1 MLKFFNQH
9 PLYSQ
14 VIDTIHSPSH
24 NSFIKGLSGSSYAF
38 LIAFVFQN
46 TNKNMVC
53 VLPEKKEAAN
63 LYSDLVSLLSKN
75 SSSSPP
81 LLELSPTK
89 KNNQLLEITPTAA
102 EEAKTTDH
110 NSVHFFPSSFR
121 RKHNLNDLN
130 TANSVIRTGV
140 LEKVSSAITP
150 LIIVSYAEAMA
161 ERVISRENLTDNTL
175 ILHKGEKVTSSFIEE
190 VLVSY
195 EFERTDFV
203 YQPGQYAIRGS
214 IIDIFSFSDEN
225 PFRIDFIADE
235 VNSIRS
241 FNIESQLSLQQFEK
255 FAIVPD
261 FTSKNDVTAN
271 TDFLSFFH
279 SEPVIYCKDTALFE
293 KQIEPF
299 ISENPNL
306 FSSARELLANFSKLS
321 FIETGIPSH
330 KNHPS
335 IINFST
341 SSQPSFNKNFDLLG
355 TDLIEKKENQYKVYI
370 LSDNHHQIERLNAI
384 FEDMGIPGL
393 FETIPF
399 DIHEGFIDHDLL
411 ICCYTDHQIFGK
423 YHKYKLRDDFLKSET
438 ITLNEFYNLHPGDY
452 IVHIDHGIGVFAGLE
467 KVSISGKMQEQIR
480 LVYKDKDILYVN
492 LHSLH
497 KISKYKSKDGD
508 VPKLNKLGTGA
519 WTRLKQATKNKV
531 KDIARDLIDLYAKR
545 LQQQGFAFSH
555 DTYLQKELEASF
567 IYEDT
572 PDQEKATNA
581 LKNDMEQAIPMDRL
595 ICGDVG
601 FGKTEVAIRAAF
613 KAVTDSKQVAVL
625 VPTTIL
631 ALQHFYTF
639 SDRLKDFPCKIEFLS
654 RFKTAA
660 EQKEIFKE
668 IESGKIDIII
678 GTHKILNKEIK
689 FKDLGL
695 LIIDEEQKFGVAA
708 KEKLRSIRINVD
720 TLTLTATPI
729 PRTLQFSLMGARDLS
744 IINTPPP
751 NRQPIVTEVHTFN
764 EELIR
769 DAIMYELNRNGQV
782 FFVHNHV
789 QNIQEVELLIKKL
802 CPSARTAVGHGQMK
816 PADLEKLMLN
826 FINGNYDVLISTTIV
841 ENGLDIP
848 NANTIIINNGH
859 MFGLSDLH
867 QLRGRVGRS
876 NRKAFCYIMA
886 PPIDTLPHDSKR
898 RLRAIEEFSEL
909 GSGFNIALQDLD
921 IRGAGNLLGGEQSG
935 FIADIGFDAYQK
947 ILQEAMLEL
956 HDSELKDLVPAQKT
970 VNFPTQNKEYSHE
983 CVVETDLELY
993 IPEKYIENMS
1003 EKIKLY
1009 RELDNIDNEER
1020 LQQFSTSL
1028 QDRFGKI
1035 PKEVWGL
1042 FDVLRLRWKA
1052 KQLGFEKMVLKQNR
1066 FICYFIS
1073 DKTSPFYSSPVFSNL
1088 LQFLQTSR
1096 SATGL
1101 KEVNDKLSLHFDKV
1115 NSIDKANQLLE
1126 NLIENILV

>member
-1 MLKFFNQH
+1 MLDLYTRHHSFNKALDSVNKTE
-9 PLYSQ
+9 PG
-14 VIDTIHSPSH
+14 
-24 NSFIKGLSGSSYAF
+24 NSLLKGLSGSSQAF
-38 LIAFVFQN
+38 FIASIFQKA
-46 TNKNMVC
+46 NKNMVC
-53 VLPEKKEAAN
+53 ILPEKEEAAN
-63 LYSDLVSLLSKN
+63 FYSDIFSILNEQNVL
-75 SSSSPP
+75 
-81 LLELSPTK
+81 
-89 KNNQLLEITPTAA
+89 
-102 EEAKTTDH
+102 
-110 NSVHFFPSSFR
+110 FFPSSFR
-121 RKHNLNDLN
+121 KKYNINDLN

-140 LEKVSSAITP
+140 LEKVSSAVNSL
-150 LIIVSYAEAMA
+150 LIVTYPEAIS
-161 ERVISRENLTDNTL
+161 EKVISSENLSENTL
-175 ILHKGEKVTSSFIEE
+175 ILHKGEKVSSSFIEE

-195 EFERTDFV
+195 DFERADFV
-203 YQPGQYAIRGS
+203 YKPGQYAFRGS

-225 PFRIDFIADE
+225 PFRIDFIGDE
-235 VNSIRS
+235 VNNIRS
-241 FNIESQLSLQQFEK
+241 FNIENQLSIKEFEK

-261 FTSKNDVTAN
+261 FSQKSGITTNSTL
-271 TDFLSFFH
+271 FSFFKN
-279 SEPVIYCKDTALFE
+279 EPVVFLKDSGLFE
-293 KQIEPF
+293 KQIEQF
-299 ISENPNL
+299 NTNNTDL
-306 FSSARELLANFSKLS
+306 FGTTQELIKNITTYTIF
-321 FIETGIPSH
+321 ETGVSCLKKH
-330 KNHPS
+330 DH
-335 IINFST
+335 IIQFST
-341 SSQPSFNKNFDLLG
+341 ASQPSFNKNFDLLG
-355 TDLIEKKENQYKVYI
+355 SDLIDRKSKEFKVYI
-370 LSDNHHQIERLNAI
+370 LSDNPHQIERLNAI
-384 FEDMGIPGL
+384 FDDMGIPGL
-393 FETIPF
+393 FETKSLN
-399 DIHEGFIDHDLL
+399 IHEGFIDNDLQ

-452 IVHIDHGIGVFAGLE
+452 IVHIDHGIGVFGGLE
-467 KVSISGKMQEQIR
+467 KVNLNGKWQEQIR
-480 LVYKDKDILYVN
+480 LVYKDKDILFVN

-519 WTRLKQATKNKV
+519 WTRLKQQTKNKV

-545 LQQQGFAFSH
+545 LQQKGFAFTP

-581 LKNDMEQAIPMDRL
+581 LKADMEQAVPMDRL

-631 ALQHFYTF
+631 ALQHYYTF

-668 IESGKIDIII
+668 ISAGKIDIVI
-678 GTHKILNKEIK
+678 GTHKLLNKEIN

-708 KEKLRSIRINVD
+708 KEKLRSIRVDVD

-751 NRQPIVTEVHTFN
+751 NRQPVVTEVHIFN
-764 EELIR
+764 EDLIR
-769 DAIMYELNRNGQV
+769 DAINYELNRNGQV

-789 QNIQEVELLIKKL
+789 QNIQEVELLIKRL
-802 CPSARTAVGHGQMK
+802 CPQARTAVGHGQMK

-826 FINGNYDVLISTTIV
+826 FINGNNDVLISTTIV

-886 PPIDTLPHDSKR
+886 PPIDTLPTDSKR

-956 HDSELKDLVPAQKT
+956 HESEFQNITPAPKT
-970 VNFPTQNKEYSHE
+970 ADFSSVNKEYSHD
-983 CVVETDLELY
+983 CVVETDMELF
-993 IPEKYIENMS
+993 IPEKYVENMS

-1009 RELDNIDNEER
+1009 RELDNIENEKQ
-1020 LQQFSTSL
+1020 LQLFSDSL
-1028 QDRFGKI
+1028 ADRFGKL
-1035 PKEVWGL
+1035 PKEVLGL

-1052 KQLGFEKMVLKQNR
+1052 KQLGFEKMILKQNR
-1066 FICYFIS
+1066 FICYFIT
-1073 DKTSPFYSSPVFSNL
+1073 DKSSAYYSSPVFSNI
-1088 LQFLQTSR
+1088 LQYIHISR
-1096 SATGL
+1096 SSSGL
-1101 KEVNDKLSLHFDKV
+1101 KETNDKLSLSFDKV
-1115 NSIDKANQLLE
+1115 NTIEKANNILE
-1126 NLIENILV
+1126 SFIENVVNSIP

>member
-1 MLKFFNQH
+1 MLNLFKTH
-9 PLYSQ
+9 PLYFHLSEAIKTPPHTCL
-14 VIDTIHSPSH
+14 V
-24 NSFIKGLSGSSYAF
+24 KGLSGSSSSF
-38 LIAFVFQN
+38 MVSGVFEN
-46 TNKNMVC
+46 YEKHLVC
-53 VLPEKKEAAN
+53 IFPEKEEAAN
-63 LYSDLVSLLSKN
+63 FYSDLISILDESKV
-75 SSSSPP
+75 
-81 LLELSPTK
+81 L
-89 KNNQLLEITPTAA
+89 
-102 EEAKTTDH
+102 
-110 NSVHFFPSSFR
+110 FFPSSYR
-121 RKHNLNDLN
+121 RKYNANDLN
-130 TANSVIRTGV
+130 TANSLIRTRT
-140 LEKVSSAITP
+140 LEKISSSEKPLLIVTYSEAI
-150 LIIVSYAEAMA
+150 AEK
-161 ERVISRENLTDNTL
+161 VVNREKLSENTL
-175 ILHKGEKVTSSFIEE
+175 LLHKGEKVSTSFIEE

-203 YQPGQYAIRGS
+203 NKPGQYALRGS

-225 PFRIDFIADE
+225 PYRIDFIGDE

-241 FNIESQLSLQQFEK
+241 FNIENQLSIQQCEK

-261 FTSKNDVTAN
+261 FSLNNDIAGMSSM
-271 TDFLSFFH
+271 FSFFPD
-279 SEPVIYCKDTALFE
+279 SPLVFMKDSSFFE
-293 KQIEPF
+293 KQIAAFSSDNLEL
-299 ISENPNL
+299 L
-306 FSSARELLANFSKLS
+306 FSFEELLNEIKTFPVIDMGISINKKEQRTVS
-321 FIETGIPSH
+321 FNTGQ
-330 KNHPS
+330 
-335 IINFST
+335 
-341 SSQPSFNKNFDLLG
+341 QPAFNKNFDLLG
-355 TDLIEKKENQYKVYI
+355 TDLIGKKESGYKVVI
-370 LSDNHHQIERLNAI
+370 LSDNPHQVERLHDI

-393 FETIPF
+393 FENQSL
-399 DIHEGFIDHDLL
+399 DIHEGFIDHDLQ

-452 IVHIDHGIGVFAGLE
+452 VVHIDHGIGVFGGLE
-467 KVSISGKMQEQIR
+467 KVNLNGKWQEQIR
-480 LVYKDKDILYVN
+480 LVYKDKDILFVN

-497 KISKYKSKDGD
+497 KISKYKSRDDD

-519 WTRLKQATKNKV
+519 WTRLKQQTKSKV

-545 LQQQGFAFSH
+545 IRQKGFAFSA

-572 PDQEKATNA
+572 PDQEKATIA
-581 LKNDMEQAIPMDRL
+581 LKKDMEQDIPMDRL

-613 KAVTDSKQVAVL
+613 KSVTDSKQVAVL

-631 ALQHFYTF
+631 ALQHYYTF
-639 SDRLKDFPCKIEFLS
+639 SDRLKDFPCNIEFLS
-654 RFKTAA
+654 RFKTAPEQRVIMKKLA
-660 EQKEIFKE
+660 E
-668 IESGKIDIII
+668 GKIDIVI
-678 GTHKILNKEIK
+678 GTHKLLNKEIT

-708 KEKLRSIRINVD
+708 KEKLRSLRIDVD

-751 NRQPIVTEVHTFN
+751 NRQPVVTEVHTFN
-764 EELIR
+764 EDLIR
-769 DAIMYELNRNGQV
+769 DAILYEINRNGQV

-789 QNIQEVELLIKKL
+789 QNITEIEALVRRL
-802 CPSARTAVGHGQMK
+802 CPEVRTAVGHGQMK
-816 PADLEKLMLN
+816 PADLEKLMLG
-826 FINGNYDVLISTTIV
+826 FINGKFDVLISTTIV

-886 PPIDTLPHDSKR
+886 PPLEGLPQDSKR

-921 IRGAGNLLGGEQSG
+921 IRGAGNLLGAEQSG

-956 HDSELKDLVPAQKT
+956 HENEFQNITPAPKTADLSSVS
-970 VNFPTQNKEYSHE
+970 KEYSHD
-983 CVVETDLELY
+983 CVVETDLELF

-1009 RELDNIDNEER
+1009 RELDNIENEES
-1020 LQQFSTSL
+1020 LEQFAVSL
-1028 QDRFGKI
+1028 KDRFGKI
-1035 PKEVWGL
+1035 PKEISGL

-1052 KQLGFEKMVLKQNR
+1052 KQLGFEKMILKQER
-1066 FICYFIS
+1066 FICYFIN
-1073 DKTSPFYSSPVFSNL
+1073 DKSSPYYSSPVFSNI
-1088 LQFLQTSR
+1088 LQYLQTSR
-1096 SATGL
+1096 TSSGL
-1101 KEVNDKLSLHFDKV
+1101 KEQNDKLSLHFDKV
-1115 NSIDKANQLLE
+1115 SSIEKANQLLE
-1126 NLIENILV
+1126 SLIQNTIVSS

>member
-1 MLKFFNQH
+1 MLD
-9 PLYSQ
+9 LYSHH
-14 VIDTIHSPSH
+14 HSFNKALDSVKEIESQ
-24 NSFIKGLSGSSYAF
+24 NTFIKGLSGSSQAF
-38 LIAFVFQN
+38 FIASVFQ
-46 TNKNMVC
+46 KSEKSMVC
-53 VLPEKKEAAN
+53 ILPEKEEAAN
-63 LYSDLVSLLSKN
+63 FYSDIFSLLN
-75 SSSSPP
+75 
-81 LLELSPTK
+81 E
-89 KNNQLLEITPTAA
+89 QY
-102 EEAKTTDH
+102 
-110 NSVHFFPSSFR
+110 VHFFPSSFR
-121 RKHNLNDLN
+121 KKHNINDIN

-140 LEKVSSAITP
+140 LEKISSANNKL
-150 LIIVSYAEAMA
+150 LIVTYPEAIAEK
-161 ERVISRENLTDNTL
+161 VISNEILTENTL
-175 ILHKGEKVTSSFIEE
+175 ILHKGEKVSSSFIEE

-195 EFERTDFV
+195 DFERTDFV
-203 YQPGQYAIRGS
+203 YKPGQYAFRGS
-214 IIDIFSFSDEN
+214 IIDIFSFSSEN
-225 PFRIDFIADE
+225 PFRIDFIGDE
-235 VNSIRS
+235 VNNIRS
-241 FNIESQLSLQQFEK
+241 FNIENQLSIKEFEK

-261 FTSKNDVTAN
+261 FSQKCGIATNSSM
-271 TDFLSFFH
+271 LSFYKI
-279 SEPVIYCKDTALFE
+279 EPIIYLKDSGLFE
-293 KQIEPF
+293 KQIEQF
-299 ISENPNL
+299 NIDSSEL
-306 FSSARELLANFSKLS
+306 FNTATDLIDLITKYNIL
-321 FIETGIPSH
+321 ETGVSCI
-330 KNHPS
+330 KNHNQ
-335 IINFST
+335 ILQFST

-355 TDLIEKKENQYKVYI
+355 SDLIDRKSKEYKVYI
-370 LSDNHHQIERLNAI
+370 LSDNPHQIERLNAI
-384 FEDMGIPGL
+384 FDDMGIPGL
-393 FETIPF
+393 FETKSLN
-399 DIHEGFIDHDLL
+399 IHEGFIDNDLQV
-411 ICCYTDHQIFGK
+411 CCYTDHQIFGK

-452 IVHIDHGIGVFAGLE
+452 VVHIDHGIGVFGGLE
-467 KVSISGKMQEQIR
+467 KVNLNGKWQEQIR
-480 LVYKDKDILYVN
+480 LVYKDKDILFVN

-519 WTRLKQATKNKV
+519 WTRLKQNTKNKV

-545 LQQQGFAFSH
+545 LQQKGFAFSP
-555 DTYLQKELEASF
+555 DTYLQTELEASF

-581 LKNDMEQAIPMDRL
+581 LKADMELDIPMDRL

-631 ALQHFYTF
+631 ALQHYYTF
-639 SDRLKDFPCKIEFLS
+639 TDRLKDFPCKIEFLS

-668 IESGKIDIII
+668 IASGKIDIVI
-678 GTHKILNKEIK
+678 GTHKLLNKELH

-695 LIIDEEQKFGVAA
+695 FIIDEEQKFGVAA
-708 KEKLRSIRINVD
+708 KEKLRSIRVDVD

-751 NRQPIVTEVHTFN
+751 NRQPVVTEVHIFN

-769 DAIMYELNRNGQV
+769 DAINYELNRNGQV

-802 CPSARTAVGHGQMK
+802 CPHARTAVGHGQMK

-826 FINGNYDVLISTTIV
+826 FINGKNDVLISTTIV

-886 PPIDTLPHDSKR
+886 PSIDTLPTDSKR

-956 HDSELKDLVPAQKT
+956 HESEFQNITPAPKKADLSSI
-970 VNFPTQNKEYSHE
+970 NKEYSHD
-983 CVVETDLELY
+983 CVVETDMELF
-993 IPEKYIENMS
+993 IPEKYVENMS

-1009 RELDNIDNEER
+1009 RELDNIDNEKQ
-1020 LQQFSTSL
+1020 LQLFSDSL
-1028 QDRFGKI
+1028 ADRFGKL
-1035 PKEVWGL
+1035 PKEVLGL

-1052 KQLGFEKMVLKQNR
+1052 KQLGFEKMILKQNR
-1066 FICYFIS
+1066 FICYFIN
-1073 DKTSPFYSSPVFSNL
+1073 DKSSPYYSSQVFSNI
-1088 LQFLQTSR
+1088 LQYLHTSK
-1096 SATGL
+1096 SSSGL
-1101 KEVNDKLSLHFDKV
+1101 KEINDKLSLNFDKV
-1115 NSIDKANQLLE
+1115 SSIEKANQLLE
-1126 NLIENILV
+1126 GLIQNVINVSSM